1 MAIDDD
7 IAFLERVPT
16 IGPLGRAALRILAIG
31 AETRHLNAGDVLFSA
46 GETADGGYVVQAG
59 RFSLQAA
66 EGGNE
71 LTVGPGTLLGEVAL
85 FAETTRTA
93 TATALEP
100 AAVLCISRP
109 LFIRML
115 DSFPDAARKLR
126 ETLAGRLDLATREIA
141 AVGALLD
148 ARQPK

>member
-46 GETADGGYVVQAG
+46 GEAADGGYVVQAG
-59 RFSLQAA
+59 RLSLQAA
-66 EGGNE
+66 EDGNE

-85 FAETTRTA
+85 FAETTRTVRSRTRGEPVRLPRGCSTPRS
-93 TATALEP
+93 TA
-100 AAVLCISRP
+100 
-109 LFIRML
+109 
-115 DSFPDAARKLR
+115 AAR
-126 ETLAGRLDLATREIA
+126 T
-141 AVGALLD
+141 
-148 ARQPK
+148 

>member
-7 IAFLERVPT
+7 IAFLQRVPT

-46 GETADGGYVVQAG
+46 GEAADGGYVVHAG
-59 RFSLQAA
+59 RFSLQGA
-66 EGGNE
+66 EDGNE

-85 FAETTRTA
+85 FAEAKRTA

-100 AAVLCISRP
+100 AAVLYISRP
-109 LFIRML
+109 LFVRML
-115 DSFPDAARKLR
+115 DSFPDAAHKLR
-126 ETLAGRLDLATREIA
+126 ETFAGRLDLATREITN
-141 AVGALLD
+141 VGTFLD
-148 ARQPK
+148 AHEPK